1 MTGLRRMLRAFF
13 IEGIFASVLCFC
25 LCAPGLATPLAEP
38 VPTTTEDLLRMT
50 EESLYADWQENRAFV
65 RGVGRVVQSTAQGR
79 LLARRAALTD
89 ARRGLLSLR
98 QHILAD
104 PELRGR
110 ALWLAG
116 PVPPVRILTERIEG
130 GLYFIEVETALSR
143 LLGKRGEAYVAG
155 EMQRLHLK

>member
-38 VPTTTEDLLRMT
+38 VPATTEDLLRMT

-65 RGVGRVVQSTAQGR
+65 RGLGRVVQSTAQGR

>member
-38 VPTTTEDLLRMT
+38 VPATTEDLLRMT

-65 RGVGRVVQSTAQGR
+65 RGVGRVVQNTAQGR